1 MSLRHF
7 YLSISKLNSV
17 SFLTHI
23 LPCVLLKSSERH
35 YHLLRNPCQKF
46 WHPLRFLSLS
56 LLPFSI
62 NHCILSTSDSQIP
75 IISLSLSIPVVTPD
89 SPHLFPNADSLN
101 LLSSYPEL
109 LSTAPPS
116 LPLKNANLSRQPS
129 LNRKPS
135 LLSVT

>member
-7 YLSISKLNSV
+7 YLSISKLKSV

-23 LPCVLLKSSERH
+23 LPSVLLKSSENH

-46 WHPLRFLSLS
+46 WHPPRFLSLY

-62 NHCILSTSDSQIP
+62 NHCILSTSDSQIS
-75 IISLSLSIPVVTPD
+75 IISLPLPIPVFTPD

-101 LLSSYPEL
+101 LLPSYPEL
-109 LSTAPPS
+109 LSTAAPP
-116 LPLKNANLSRQPS
+116 LPLKNANRSHQPP
-129 LNRKPS
+129 LKLKPL